1 MMLKIKTRLNK
12 LFADKQIYIRSQG
25 KVIFV
30 PLSAR
35 SQIFLGSFLAAVCLW
50 VGFASVNVL
59 FQDRIV
65 DQRETQLREMQ
76 LAYETELSRL
86 QRAYDDLNA
95 QLVLTRDWFTQTT
108 DKLEARHNQLNRVM
122 EQNAEV
128 SSDLRSMQEAF
139 ANVAQRSKRNK
150 SVVELVGRT
159 SDQVHQVMESRNLK
173 TSASTSGLRLTQ
185 NASVDANAAVQPR
198 ALPHMSKDVFS
209 RITSLDNRQSDMLDA
224 LEESVDQKVKEFEEV
239 IAGTDILDTENFIA
253 RVLPESA
260 LAIGG
265 PYIPLN
271 DRGGLNSRLHQQIYR
286 ISSNLDR
293 LQNLSQSMTK
303 IPLAAPIHDFSLTS
317 GFGVRMDP
325 FKKRAAFHAGVDFG
339 TPTGTPVHTT
349 LPGTVTRAG
358 YKGPYGLMVEIDHG
372 NGFRTR
378 YGHLARSRV
387 KRGQRVEFQQHIADT
402 GNSGRSTG
410 PHLHYEIW
418 FDGKVRDP
426 LAFLNTGKQIFN
438 IAETIES
445 KTE

>member
-1 MMLKIKTRLNK
+1 MMSKIKTRINRI
-12 LFADKQIYIRSQG
+12 FADKQIYIRSQG
-25 KVIFV
+25 KVTFV
-30 PLSAR
+30 PLSTR
-35 SQIFLGSFLAAVCLW
+35 SQILLSSFLMAVCLW

-65 DQRETQLREMQ
+65 NQREAQLREMQ

-108 DKLEARHNQLNRVM
+108 DKLEARHNQLNTVM
-122 EQNAEV
+122 EQNARV
-128 SSDLRSMQEAF
+128 SSNLRSMQEAF
-139 ANVAQRSKRNK
+139 ASVAKRSKRNK
-150 SVVELVGRT
+150 SAVELVGRT
-159 SDQVHQVMESRNLK
+159 SDQVHQVMKSRNL
-173 TSASTSGLRLTQ
+173 TASASPAGLRLAQ
-185 NASVDANAAVQPR
+185 NVAADTVAAATPL
-198 ALPHMSKDVFS
+198 ALPHVSKDVYS
-209 RITSLDNRQSDMLDA
+209 RITSLDTRQRDMLDA
-224 LEESVDQKVKEFEEV
+224 LEESVDEKVREFEEV
-239 IAGTDILDTENFIA
+239 IAGTDILDTENFMA

-265 PYIPLN
+265 PYIPLS
-271 DRGGLNSRLHQQIYR
+271 DRAGLNSRLHQQIYR
-286 ISSNLDR
+286 ISNNLDR

-303 IPLAAPIHDFSLTS
+303 IPLATPIHDYSLTS
-317 GFGVRMDP
+317 GFGARMDP

-349 LPGTVTRAG
+349 LPGTVTQAG

-378 YGHLARSRV
+378 YAHLNRSRV
-387 KRGQRVEFQQHIADT
+387 QRGQRVEFQQHIADA

-426 LAFLNTGKQIFN
+426 IAFLNTGKQIFN